1 MDQYNPK
8 NIDKALKRMEKSD
21 TLKDI
26 NRSNTNIM
34 SFFNDIEEE
43 NHLEKQKSAAELKK
57 EQYLEKV
64 NSLKKL
70 VENIGTK
77 EEINRI
83 TAIGALIETTNFL
96 NLKPDRKKMLKENMI
111 WCNKIYKQYTEYLD
125 FKEKNR
131 IL

>member
-21 TLKDI
+21 TLKEI
-26 NRSNTNIM
+26 NRSEINII

-43 NHLEKQKSAAELKK
+43 NQLEKQKTAADLKK
-57 EQYLEKV
+57 EEYLNKV

-77 EEINRI
+77 EEIRRI
-83 TAIGALIETTNFL
+83 IAIGALIETTNFL
-96 NLKPDRKKMLKENMI
+96 NLKPDRKKILKENMI
-111 WCNKIYKQYTEYLD
+111 WCNKIYKQYINE
-125 FKEKNR
+125 N
-131 IL
+131 

>member
-1 MDQYNPK
+1 MNQYDPK

-26 NRSNTNIM
+26 YRPDTNIM
-34 SFFNDIEEE
+34 SFFNDIEED
-43 NHLEKQKSAAELKK
+43 NQLEKQKSAAELKK

-77 EEINRI
+77 KEIHRI
-83 TAIGALIETTNFL
+83 TAIGALIETTDFL
-96 NLKPDRKKMLKENMI
+96 NLKPDRKKTLKENMI
-111 WCNKIYKQYTEYLD
+111 WCNKIYKQYTDE
-125 FKEKNR
+125 N
-131 IL
+131 